1 MRKKRKTYS
10 DDNKIKLIKEFQ
22 HRKISISEFTQE
34 KNISQSTFKKW
45 LEIYR
50 IAETL
55 KCSNK
60 ETLKTLDLID
70 ITEETKEIV
79 NESKINVE
87 EKINVEINGITLTF
101 ALKNLRTVLEA
112 IQNGWS

>member
-10 DDNKIKLIKEFQ
+10 DDFKIKLIREFEN
-22 HRKISISEFTQE
+22 RKVGIPEFVQE

-55 KCSNK
+55 ECTNK
-60 ETLKTLDLID
+60 EIKETLDLID
-70 ITEETKEIV
+70 VTEETKEIV
-79 NESKINVE
+79 NESKPVADQ
-87 EKINVEINGITLTF
+87 KIDIEINGIILTF
-101 ALKNLRTVLEA
+101 SLKNLRTVLEA
-112 IQNGWS
+112 IQNG